1 MVCPPAP
8 FYSKCCRAALS
19 RSCSSCQCS
28 CRQDGVSTYRAGR
41 ERKRLRR
48 HQPAPAKIAATMN
61 STHASD
67 MPLPS
72 GEFLTIT
79 RTGHLEDQIS
89 SKKTPGIDRCMSASV
104 ITGAGTPERPVA
116 PQQSSPHSYHCLW
129 RIPRSQ
135 IPPLFGHRLINQRTT
150 ARTLEG
156 SPRENSDM
164 YHPSRDLARPAV
176 CRSACPTIPRSWFH
190 GCASV
195 FRARYTW
202 RPRSQT
208 SMPG

>member
-1 MVCPPAP
+1 MVLPVVTECKSPRGWPAALLCAPEGQTQGVCNQSILIYIIKQFDFASHGLSPYPP

-72 GEFLTIT
+72 GEFLTIIK
-79 RTGHLEDQIS
+79 TGHLED
-89 SKKTPGIDRCMSASV
+89 
-104 ITGAGTPERPVA
+104 
-116 PQQSSPHSYHCLW
+116 
-129 RIPRSQ
+129 
-135 IPPLFGHRLINQRTT
+135 
-150 ARTLEG
+150 
-156 SPRENSDM
+156 
-164 YHPSRDLARPAV
+164 
-176 CRSACPTIPRSWFH
+176 
-190 GCASV
+190 
-195 FRARYTW
+195 
-202 RPRSQT
+202 
-208 SMPG
+208 